1 MKSFALPLLLLAAIL
16 ALSIW
21 NCRAM
26 ETDTIRWSDQLEQA
40 DALAVSGDWDL
51 TRSGLEESYVD
62 WSRSQTYLHIVAEH
76 EAVDGA
82 EEMYRRAKSFAQEE
96 ELTEFRA
103 EVTDLRN
110 QLRLLAE
117 MERFSIKNFL

>member
-117 MERFSIKNFL
+117 MERFSIKNVL

>member
-1 MKSFALPLLLLAAIL
+1 MKSIAPPLLLLAAIL
-16 ALSIW
+16 TLSIW

-26 ETDTIRWSDQLEQA
+26 ETDTNRWSDQLEQT
-40 DALAVSGDWDL
+40 DALAISGDWEL
-51 TRSGLEESYVD
+51 ARYGLSDSYDD
-62 WSRSQTYLHIVAEH
+62 WSRHQTYLHIVEEH

-82 EEMYRRAKSFAQEE
+82 EAMYRRAKSFAQAE

-103 EVTDLRN
+103 EITDLRN

-117 MERFSIKNFL
+117 MEHFSIKNVL